1 MTLLIYSGLLYL
13 LGVSLVLTFK
23 PEIMFTKEGA
33 WKEFGLGRNHHR
45 YTWMPFW
52 LFSIVWAIMSYVII
66 LVIASNTGLGGV
78 SLNTDINIPYEN
90 IDPENVSRKSMKPI
104 PLNLNRNSTMEDMKN
119 GYYILDINETAKQG
133 IPKYIFLGPE
143 APNMIYRP

>member
-1 MTLLIYSGLLYL
+1 
-13 LGVSLVLTFK
+13 
-23 PEIMFTKEGA
+23 
-33 WKEFGLGRNHHR
+33 
-45 YTWMPFW
+45 
-52 LFSIVWAIMSYVII
+52 MSYPNNTNIVNSINGGAYTQDFTCETLQC
-66 LVIASNTGLGGV
+66 LVKLYSPTIEVDNIEVGNVVVDSITA
-78 SLNTDINIPYEN
+78 LNTDINIPYEN

-119 GYYILDINETAKQG
+119 GYYILDVNETAKQG